1 MITATRA
8 HLSLAPLL
16 LIAAASV
23 ALRLADPGADHPLA
37 MWLLSFALFL
47 VWLPFAIRLGPA
59 TPGRTL
65 IVFVTG
71 LITLAGPL
79 MGLLPD
85 NMCLLSGR
93 CVF

>member
-1 MITATRA
+1 MITETRA
-8 HLSLAPLL
+8 RHPLAPIL
-16 LIAAASV
+16 LIAAAGV

-37 MWLLSFALFL
+37 LWLLSYALFL
-47 VWLPFAIRLGPA
+47 LWLPFAIRLGPA

-65 IVFVTG
+65 IVVATG
-71 LITLAGPL
+71 LITLSGPL

-85 NMCLLSGR
+85 NICLLSGR